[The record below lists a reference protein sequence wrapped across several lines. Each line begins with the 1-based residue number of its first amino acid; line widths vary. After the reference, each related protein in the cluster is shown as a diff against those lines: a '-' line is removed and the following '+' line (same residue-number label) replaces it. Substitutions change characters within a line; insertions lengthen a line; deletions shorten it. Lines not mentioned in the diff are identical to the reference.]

1 MYIKKIVQMSKADNE
16 AEILVS
22 DGVFDILCYVNPLGT
37 IAEHKQITSV
47 YGFMCT
53 EILRPEKDAACIVKL
68 PEYYAYRIVGKI
80 VHKEERIIQLGEIM
94 IHLDTEIPNDM
105 EDGEFVSVAVLRFD
119 AF

>member
-1 MYIKKIVQMSKADNE
+1 MYIKKIVQISKDDSEAD
-16 AEILVS
+16 IYVS

-47 YGFMCT
+47 YGFMCSDVVRT
-53 EILRPEKDAACIVKL
+53 EKKVASIVKL
-68 PEYYAYRIVGKI
+68 PEYYAYRIIGKI
-80 VHKEERIIQLGEIM
+80 FSKGERIIQLGGIL